1 MNEVVIKSELQFLE
15 FALDYLSSDSDSND
29 VPLLKFDGWPK
40 ISLHVDG
47 KRYKQSLPSRLMEGL
62 LAFQNETKRSYCISK
77 YGTDNL
83 QRLTNEDRE
92 VIDEFI
98 FTISDGST
106 QSDGN
111 GDDYLSRLF
120 GCLDTAFKRMTGK
133 EIISAVAIMAVCMS
147 GAYIAKSY
155 FDSEHQTALAME
167 ETKRLE
173 ASLKPAQGS
182 LDAIRDIVVGLA
194 MNNLNGKGE
203 QIADRFANGY
213 GEIVRSIP
221 DAKSVEFGGLTL
233 SNAEIQRFAKK
244 DALDKAPQEVTSEC
258 FITGYKENVRHLSL
272 SVYCRELN
280 QPLTIRAD
288 LNTLSSDDRD
298 TILEA
303 IKKRNSIN
311 FSFFAT
317 MSGDKVLTARLVSVN
332 TSEQK

>member
-1 MNEVVIKSELQFLE
+1 MNAVVIKSESEFLA
-15 FALDYLSSDSDSND
+15 FALDYLNSDSDSND

-62 LAFQNETKRSYCISK
+62 LAFQDETKRSYCISK

-83 QRLTNEDRE
+83 QRLTNEDRD
-92 VIDEFI
+92 VIDELV

-133 EIISAVAIMAVCMS
+133 EIISTVTIIAVCMG
-147 GAYIAKSY
+147 GAYVANNY
-155 FDSEHQTALAME
+155 FDSEHQTALE
-167 ETKRLE
+167 IEKTKRLE
-173 ASLKPAQGS
+173 ASLKPAQNAV
-182 LDAIRDIVVGLA
+182 DAMRDVVVGLA
-194 MNNLNGKGE
+194 MQNLNGKGE

-213 GEIVRSIP
+213 GEIVRSVP

-233 SNAEIQRFAKK
+233 SNDEIQKFSKK
-244 DALDKAPQEVTSEC
+244 DALDKAPQDVTSEC
-258 FITGYKENVRHLSL
+258 FITGYKENLKHLSL
-272 SVYCRELN
+272 SVYCRELE

-288 LNTLSSDDRD
+288 LNTLSSEDRD
-298 TILEA
+298 AILEA
-303 IKKRNSIN
+303 IKKRKSIN

-317 MSGDKVLTARLVSVN
+317 MSGDKVLTARLMSVN